1 MNNII
6 PKTINYC
13 WFGNNEKPL
22 IVKKCIE
29 SWKKYCPDYKII
41 EWNEKNFD
49 ININN
54 YVKEA
59 YRQKKYAFVSDFAR
73 LWIIYENG
81 GIYLD
86 TDVELIRNIDDILEN
101 KTFFATE
108 DNIYVNT
115 GLGFGSQKNSEILKK
130 LIDDY
135 SDINFIGENGK
146 MDKTTCPVRNTKV
159 IEKYINTKVDF
170 DKKTVINDICF
181 YSKEFFCPLDYETK
195 KMEITNNTFAI
206 HWFSGTWMNKKEKML
221 KQIKLILKNIIKK

>member
-29 SWKKYCPDYKII
+29 SWRKYCPDYKII

>member
-1 MNNII
+1 M
-6 PKTINYC
+6 KV
-13 WFGNNEKPL
+13 G
-22 IVKKCIE
+22 
-29 SWKKYCPDYKII
+29 KKYCPDYKII

-115 GLGFGSQKNSEILKK
+115 GLGFGSQKNSKILKK

>member
-13 WFGNNEKPL
+13 WFGNNEKPQ

-59 YRQKKYAFVSDFAR
+59 YKEKKYAFVSDFAR

-115 GLGFGSQKNSEILKK
+115 GLGFGSQKNSEIIRK

-135 SDINFIGENGK
+135 SDINFIDENGK

-159 IEKYINTKVDF
+159 IENYINTKVNF

-221 KQIKLILKNIIKK
+221 KRIKLILKNIIKK